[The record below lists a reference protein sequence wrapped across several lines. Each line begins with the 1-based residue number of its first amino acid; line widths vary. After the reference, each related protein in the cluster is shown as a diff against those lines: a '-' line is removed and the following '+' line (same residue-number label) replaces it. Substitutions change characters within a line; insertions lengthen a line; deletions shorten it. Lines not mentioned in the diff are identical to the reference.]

1 MRTVHSIA
9 ELRQQ
14 LNAARRAGQKI
25 AFVPTMG
32 NLHRGH
38 MSLIEESV
46 RQADFVVASIF
57 VNPLQFGA
65 NEDLDSYPKTLEKDQ
80 LKLKHYG
87 CNLLFAPS
95 AHEMY
100 PRGGD
105 IQTVVEVRSLSDEHC
120 GKSRPTH
127 FRGVATVVTKL
138 FGMVQPDIAV
148 FGKKD
153 YQQLA
158 VIRQL
163 TEDLSLPVEIIGVA
177 TGRAVSGLALSSR
190 NGYLSDAELKIAPT
204 LYATLNEIALQLKQ
218 GSLAFTELEE
228 QANQLL
234 ETAGFTRDYIHIVR
248 QSDLQPAQPGDH
260 LLVILAAAQ
269 LGSARL
275 IDNLEVILN

>member
-1 MRTVHSIA
+1 MLTVYTIA

-38 MSLIEESV
+38 MSLVEEAV
-46 RQADFVVASIF
+46 RQADLVVASIF

-65 NEDLDSYPKTLEKDQ
+65 NEDLDGYPRTLKDDQ
-80 LKLKHYG
+80 HKLESYG
-87 CNLLFAPS
+87 CQLLFAPS

-100 PRGGD
+100 PRGTN
-105 IQTVVEVRSLSDEHC
+105 IQTVVEVRSLSDLHC
-120 GKSRPTH
+120 GISRPTH

-138 FGMVQPDIAV
+138 FGIVQPDIAV

-163 TEDLSLPVEIIGVA
+163 TEDLSLPVEVIGVP
-177 TGRAVSGLALSSR
+177 TGRADSGLALSSR
-190 NGYLSDAELKIAPT
+190 NGYLSESELAIAPT
-204 LYATLNEIALQLKQ
+204 LYATLNQLAEQLEQ
-218 GSLAFTELEE
+218 GNHDFQALEE
-228 QANQLL
+228 QANQQL
-234 ETAGFTRDYIHIVR
+234 EAAGFGRDYIHICR
-248 QSDLQPAQPGDH
+248 QCDLQPATEGDH
-260 LLVILAAAQ
+260 MLVILAAAQ
-269 LGSARL
+269 LGAARL